1 MSATDRPA
9 VLSPA
14 AMERLGFQQQPFAD
28 NHRGLFED
36 AAHSTQLNVVLN
48 MLQASDRIL
57 LIRGEPGVGKSA
69 FVDQLQAKETDGILY
84 CRMGAANDLTLEQIA
99 RECIRQF
106 DFPEVPGEGRGALLE
121 HLNGQIRAEL
131 RRGGRPVLIVDDAA
145 ELSVHTLEELFRF
158 REDTMDSA
166 GGQLGLIL
174 VGDERLDEHMDAIR
188 QSRVAGQPM
197 HTIKLYPFSE
207 RQASDYLDHRL
218 NAALPGAG
226 ALISPAEHKQIYA
239 QSRGIPSRINQE
251 ASRILEGLSASR
263 KAGKRGAKSPKL
275 PKPPKPPKI
284 KTKRSGGARRA
295 NQIMVGIVSV
305 LVAVL
310 VAGLLALHYFAET
323 GPGGQTVTVT
333 GPAAVAPASQ
343 RPGTKAPGDTSS
355 APAVPGSDNAS
366 LPGREPS
373 PAKPEGLEADTRSDT
388 APPNEQT
395 AAPEAPQPPLLTSAR
410 ETDDAN
416 AETPAEKPAKPL
428 PVEKQQAPTV
438 PAEQPPVTEEKKPAP
453 AEEPASA
460 KVEPRNA
467 ALADTKVEPT
477 NTDLRWLLDQPARNY
492 TVQLVAAYERSSLD
506 GFRSGVPKTQRTAVI
521 RTLREGKDW
530 YIVVMGSFG
539 GKRAAVD
546 ARAKLPERLRSAGAW
561 IRSFQSIRND
571 LPKSP

>member
-14 AMERLGFQQQPFAD
+14 AMERLGFQRQPFAD
-28 NHRGLFED
+28 NDQGLFED
-36 AAHSTQLNVVLN
+36 AAHSTQINVVLN

-84 CRMGAANDLTLEQIA
+84 CRMGAANNLTLEQIA
-99 RECIRQF
+99 RGCIQQF
-106 DFPEVPGEGRGALLE
+106 DLPDGPSEDRGALLE
-121 HLNGQIRAEL
+121 HLNGQIRVEL
-131 RRGGRPVLIVDDAA
+131 RRGRRPVLIVDNAA

-158 REDTMDSA
+158 REDTMDSY

-174 VGDERLDEHMDAIR
+174 VDDERLDEHMDAIR

-226 ALISPAEHKQIYA
+226 ALISPAERKQIYA

-251 ASRILEGLSASR
+251 ASRTLEGLSTSR
-263 KAGKRGAKSPKL
+263 KARKRGAKSPKL
-275 PKPPKPPKI
+275 PQPPKAPKI
-284 KTKRSGGARRA
+284 KTKRNAGARRA

-310 VAGLLALHYFAET
+310 VAGLLALHYFAEA
-323 GPGGQTVTVT
+323 GPGTQAVTMT
-333 GPAAVAPASQ
+333 GPASVAPASQ
-343 RPGTKAPGDTSS
+343 PPGAEGPPNTAS
-355 APAVPGSDNAS
+355 APATPGADNS
-366 LPGREPS
+366 TMPGGEPPPGEPKS
-373 PAKPEGLEADTRSDT
+373 AEAETQPEAVHSTQ
-388 APPNEQT
+388 QT
-395 AAPEAPQPPLLTSAR
+395 AAPETPKPLLASITK
-410 ETDDAN
+410 TDNAV
-416 AETPAEKPAKPL
+416 AETPAEKPAAPR
-428 PVEKQQAPTV
+428 PEEKKQSSPSPT
-438 PAEQPPVTEEKKPAP
+438 EQPAVTEEKKAPPADKP
-453 AEEPASA
+453 VSA
-460 KVEPRNA
+460 KVEPGNG
-467 ALADTKVEPT
+467 
-477 NTDLRWLLDQPARNY
+477 DLRWLLGQPPHHY

-506 GFRSGVPKTQRTAVI
+506 GFRSGVPTKQRTAMI

-530 YIVVMGSFG
+530 YIVVMGNFG
-539 GKRAAVD
+539 SKRAAVD

-561 IRSFQSIRND
+561 IRSFQSIRNN
-571 LPKSP
+571 LPKSR